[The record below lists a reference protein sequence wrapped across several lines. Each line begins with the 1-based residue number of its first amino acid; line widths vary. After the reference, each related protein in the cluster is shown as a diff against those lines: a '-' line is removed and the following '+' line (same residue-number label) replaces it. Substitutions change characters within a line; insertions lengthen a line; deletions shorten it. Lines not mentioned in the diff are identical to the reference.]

1 MYFPMT
7 ASLWRRLVK
16 DAGHD
21 AKKLCIVACALCTEL
36 EYREAICRARRCSV
50 PYLIDVRILG

>member
-21 AKKLCIVACALCTEL
+21 AKKLCIVACALCQSSNIAKPFVAL
-36 EYREAICRARRCSV
+36 AGV
-50 PYLIDVRILG
+50 PSRT